1 MTALSL
7 AMALSAP
14 ALIASMTLAWA
25 VEAWRLGAPGI
36 AVGFA
41 AAGGGIAAFVIHAIL
56 GA

>member
-7 AMALSAP
+7 AMAFAGP
-14 ALIASMTLAWA
+14 VIIASMTLAWA
-25 VEAWRLGAPGI
+25 IEAWRLGAPGI

-56 GA
+56 

>member
-7 AMALSAP
+7 ALAIAP
-14 ALIASMTLAWA
+14 PLAIASLTLAWA
-25 VEAWRLGAPGI
+25 IEAWRLGAPGI

-41 AAGGGIAAFVIHAIL
+41 AAGAGIAYMIVNTIL

>member
-1 MTALSL
+1 MTSISL
-7 AMALSAP
+7 AMAFAAP
-14 ALIASMTLAWA
+14 ALIASLALRWA

-41 AAGGGIAAFVIHAIL
+41 AAGVGIAYMIGNAIL